1 MEYKAKGVELLA
13 TLEKIKSGETY
24 EIFNLLPDIA
34 GGSVWLDEIKDTAMY
49 VQGYINA
56 ENDYSLEDIRDYGSE
71 YANGQCETY
80 YKNINDE
87 VQALSL
93 WASYEIDAEVA
104 ELASGA
110 DDMEPSLTKLQSV
123 YLFVAKRMVWD
134 AVVDQA
140 FENTIQ
146 NEMVEA

>member
-1 MEYKAKGVELLA
+1 MEYKVKGAELLA
-13 TLEKIKSGETY
+13 TLEKIKGGETY
-24 EIFNLLPDIA
+24 DIFNLLPDIA

-49 VQGYINA
+49 VQGYVNA
-56 ENDYSLEDIRDYGSE
+56 DEDYSIDDIRDYNHE

-87 VQALSL
+87 VQSLSL
-93 WASYEIDAEVA
+93 WASNEIDDEVA
-104 ELASGA
+104 ELAS
-110 DDMEPSLTKLQSV
+110 DIEPKLTTLQSL

-140 FENTIQ
+140 FQ
-146 NEMVEA
+146 NINQDELVGA

>member
-1 MEYKAKGVELLA
+1 MENKVKGAELLA
-13 TLEKIKSGETY
+13 TLEKIKGGETY
-24 EIFNLLPDIA
+24 DIFNLLPDIA

-49 VQGYINA
+49 VQGYVNA
-56 ENDYSLEDIRDYGSE
+56 DDDYGIDDIRDYNHE

-87 VQALSL
+87 VQSLSL
-93 WASYEIDAEVA
+93 WASNEIDEEVS
-104 ELASGA
+104 ELTSASTQT
-110 DDMEPSLTKLQSV
+110 LTQLQSV

-140 FENTIQ
+140 FQHTTQTEL
-146 NEMVEA
+146 VEA

>member
-1 MEYKAKGVELLA
+1 MESKVKGAELLA
-13 TLEKIKSGETY
+13 TLEKIKNGKTY
-24 EIFNLLPDIA
+24 DIFNLLPDIA
-34 GGSVWLDEIKDTAMY
+34 SGWVWLDEIKDTAMY
-49 VQGYINA
+49 VQGYVNA
-56 ENDYSLEDIRDYGSE
+56 DEYYDIDDIRDYNHE

-93 WASYEIDAEVA
+93 WASNEIDEEVA
-104 ELASGA
+104 ELAEGI
-110 DDMEPSLTKLQSV
+110 EPTLTKLQSL

-140 FENTIQ
+140 FQHTTTDEL
-146 NEMVEA
+146 VEA

>member
-1 MEYKAKGVELLA
+1 MTNDKVKGAELLA
-13 TLEKIKSGETY
+13 TLEKIKGGETY
-24 EIFNLLPDIA
+24 DIFNLLPDIA

-56 ENDYSLEDIRDYGSE
+56 DEDYGIDDLRDYNHE

-87 VQALSL
+87 VQSLSL
-93 WASYEIDAEVA
+93 WASNEIDEEVS
-104 ELASGA
+104 ELTSASTQT
-110 DDMEPSLTKLQSV
+110 LTQLQSV

-140 FENTIQ
+140 FQHTTQDEL
-146 NEMVEA
+146 VEA

>member
-1 MEYKAKGVELLA
+1 MENKVKGVELLA

-24 EIFNLLPDIA
+24 DIFNLLPDIA

-49 VQGYINA
+49 VQGYVNA
-56 ENDYSLEDIRDYGSE
+56 YEDYSIDDLRDYGHE

-93 WASYEIDAEVA
+93 WASNEIDEGVA
-104 ELASGA
+104 ELAS
-110 DDMEPSLTKLQSV
+110 DIEPKLTTLQSL

-134 AVVDQA
+134 AVVDQT
-140 FENTIQ
+140 FQHTTTDEL
-146 NEMVEA
+146 VEA

>member
-1 MEYKAKGVELLA
+1 MEYKVKGAELLA
-13 TLEKIKSGETY
+13 TLEKIKDGQTY
-24 EIFNLLPDIA
+24 DIFNLLPDIA

-49 VQGYINA
+49 VQGYVNA
-56 ENDYSLEDIRDYGSE
+56 DEDYSIDDIRDYNHE
-71 YANGQCETY
+71 YANVQCETY

-93 WASYEIDAEVA
+93 WASNEIDEEVA
-104 ELASGA
+104 ELADGI
-110 DDMEPSLTKLQSV
+110 EPTLTKLQSL

-140 FENTIQ
+140 FQ
-146 NEMVEA
+146 HSMQDEMVGA

>member
-1 MEYKAKGVELLA
+1 MESKVKGAELLA
-13 TLEKIKSGETY
+13 TLEKIRNGETY

-56 ENDYSLEDIRDYGSE
+56 EDDYSVDDIRDYGHE

-93 WASYEIDAEVA
+93 WASNEIDEEVA
-104 ELASGA
+104 ELAGWA
-110 DDMEPSLTKLQSV
+110 ENMQPTLTKLQSL

-140 FENTIQ
+140 FQ
-146 NEMVEA
+146 NINQDELVEA

>member
-1 MEYKAKGVELLA
+1 MENKVKGVELLA
-13 TLEKIKSGETY
+13 TLEKIRNGETY

-49 VQGYINA
+49 VQGYVNA
-56 ENDYSLEDIRDYGSE
+56 DGDYNIDDLRDYGHE

-93 WASYEIDAEVA
+93 WASNEIDDEVA
-104 ELASGA
+104 ELAGWA
-110 DDMEPSLTKLQSV
+110 EDMQPTLTKLQSL

-140 FENTIQ
+140 FQNTNQ
-146 NEMVEA
+146 DELVEA

>member
-1 MEYKAKGVELLA
+1 MDDKVKGVDLLA

-24 EIFNLLPDIA
+24 DIFNLLPDIA

-49 VQGYINA
+49 VQGYVNA
-56 ENDYSLEDIRDYGSE
+56 EDTYEISDLRDYGHE
-71 YANGQCETY
+71 YADGQCETY

-93 WASYEIDAEVA
+93 WASNEIDEEVA
-104 ELASGA
+104 EMAEGI
-110 DDMEPSLTKLQSV
+110 DPTLTKLQSL
-123 YLFVAKRMVWD
+123 YLFVAKRMVWN

-140 FENTIQ
+140 FQNTNQ
-146 NEMVEA
+146 TELVEA

>member
-1 MEYKAKGVELLA
+1 MENKVKGVELLA
-13 TLEKIKSGETY
+13 TLEKIKGGETY
-24 EIFNLLPDIA
+24 DIFNLLPDIA

-49 VQGYINA
+49 VQGYVNA
-56 ENDYSLEDIRDYGSE
+56 NEDYSTDDLRDYGHE

-93 WASYEIDAEVA
+93 WASNEIDEEVVMLN
-104 ELASGA
+104 EGRNY
-110 DDMEPSLTKLQSV
+110 PSLTDLNSQ

-134 AVVDQA
+134 AVVDQS
-140 FENTIQ
+140 FQHTTTDEL
-146 NEMVEA
+146 VEA

>member
-1 MEYKAKGVELLA
+1 MDDKVKGVDLLA
-13 TLEKIKSGETY
+13 TLEKIKGGETY
-24 EIFNLLPDIA
+24 DIFNLLPDIA

-49 VQGYINA
+49 VQGYVNA
-56 ENDYSLEDIRDYGSE
+56 DEDYGIDDIRDYNHE

-87 VQALSL
+87 VQSLSL
-93 WASYEIDAEVA
+93 WASNEIDEEVS
-104 ELASGA
+104 ELTSASTQT
-110 DDMEPSLTKLQSV
+110 LTQLQSV

-140 FENTIQ
+140 FQHTTQTEL
-146 NEMVEA
+146 VEA

>member
-1 MEYKAKGVELLA
+1 MDDKVKGVDLLA
-13 TLEKIKSGETY
+13 TLEKIKGGETY
-24 EIFNLLPDIA
+24 DIFNLLPDIA

-56 ENDYSLEDIRDYGSE
+56 DDDYGIDDLRDYGHE

-93 WASYEIDAEVA
+93 WASNEVDEEVS
-104 ELASGA
+104 ELNDGRPY
-110 DDMEPSLTKLQSV
+110 PSLTDLNSQ
-123 YLFVAKRMVWD
+123 YLFVAKWKVWD

-140 FENTIQ
+140 FQHSIQ
-146 NEMVEA
+146 DELVEA

>member
-1 MEYKAKGVELLA
+1 MENKVKGAELLA

-24 EIFNLLPDIA
+24 DIFNLLPDIA

-49 VQGYINA
+49 VQGYVNA
-56 ENDYSLEDIRDYGSE
+56 DEDYGIDDIRDYNHE

-87 VQALSL
+87 VQSLSL
-93 WASYEIDAEVA
+93 WASNEIDEEVS
-104 ELASGA
+104 ELTSASTQT
-110 DDMEPSLTKLQSV
+110 LTQLQSV

-140 FENTIQ
+140 FQHTTQDEL
-146 NEMVEA
+146 VEA

>member
-1 MEYKAKGVELLA
+1 MEGKKLLE
-13 TLEKIKSGETY
+13 TLEKIKGGETY
-24 EIFNLLPDIA
+24 DIFNLLPDIA

-49 VQGYINA
+49 AQGYIN
-56 ENDYSLEDIRDYGSE
+56 EGEDYDLETLRDFNYE

-80 YKNINDE
+80 YKNINEE

-93 WASYEIDAEVA
+93 WASNEVDEEVA
-104 ELASGA
+104 ELNEGA
-110 DDMEPSLTKLQSV
+110 TYPSLTDLNTQ

-140 FENTIQ
+140 FANTE
-146 NEMVEA
+146 EMVDA

>member
-1 MEYKAKGVELLA
+1 MDDKVKGVDLLA
-13 TLEKIKSGETY
+13 TLEKIKGGETY
-24 EIFNLLPDIA
+24 DIFNLLPDIA

-49 VQGYINA
+49 VQDYVNA
-56 ENDYSLEDIRDYGSE
+56 EDDYEISDLRDYGHE
-71 YANGQCETY
+71 YADGQCETY

-93 WASYEIDAEVA
+93 WACNEIDEEVA
-104 ELASGA
+104 EMAEGI
-110 DDMEPSLTKLQSV
+110 DPTLTKLQSL

-140 FENTIQ
+140 FQHSIQ
-146 NEMVEA
+146 DELVEA

>member
-1 MEYKAKGVELLA
+1 MESKVKGVDLLA

-24 EIFNLLPDIA
+24 DIFNLLPDIA

-49 VQGYINA
+49 AQGYVNA
-56 ENDYSLEDIRDYGSE
+56 EDDYGIDDLRDYGRE

-93 WASYEIDAEVA
+93 WASNEIDEEVA
-104 ELASGA
+104 MLNEGRPY
-110 DDMEPSLTKLQSV
+110 PSLTDLNSQ
-123 YLFVAKRMVWD
+123 YLFVVNRMLWD

-140 FENTIQ
+140 FQHTTQTEL
-146 NEMVEA
+146 VEA